1 MTSLTSNYIADGV
14 DSRPW
19 VEKYRPNSLSDL
31 ISHEDI
37 IGTIGKLM
45 ESGRLPHLLF
55 YGPPGT
61 GKTSTILACA
71 KQMYGKN
78 LNSMV
83 LQLNASDDRGIDI
96 VRNQI
101 KTFAGT
107 KKLFSSGIKLI
118 ILDEADHMTN
128 DAQFALRRVMEK
140 YSKTTRFCMICNYV
154 SKIIPALQSR
164 CTKFR
169 FAPLSIDQMKV
180 RAQHV
185 ISSENIHVTEDGLA
199 TVLRLARGD
208 MRKVLNVLQAT
219 SMAHDTVNEENV
231 CSSTG
236 SPLSSDIK
244 NVLDWLMNAT
254 VKDCFE
260 NIRNLQYERG
270 LALTDIVREISPW
283 ITKLKIPPK
292 VQCFLLDKI
301 SDLQYRLAFATSETL
316 QLGAFI
322 GVFRSAVDTM
332 AKMGAKTELP

>member
-1 MTSLTSNYIADGV
+1 M
-14 DSRPW
+14 
-19 VEKYRPNSLSDL
+19 EKYRPNSLSDL
-31 ISHEDI
+31 ISHEGYHRHYRQVD
-37 IGTIGKLM
+37 GVRSLAA
-45 ESGRLPHLLF
+45 LLF

-61 GKTSTILACA
+61 GRRQRYWRVPSKC
-71 KQMYGKN
+71 MGKN

-107 KKLFSSGIKLI
+107 EETFQLRDKVDL
-118 ILDEADHMTN
+118 ILDEPDHMTN

-244 NVLDWLMNAT
+244 KCIDWLMNAT

-260 NIRNLQYERG
+260 NIRNLQYEKRTGIDRYCSRNIAMDNKVENTTLKFSASCWIKYPTCSIDWRSRPAKLCNWG
-270 LALTDIVREISPW
+270 LLLVCLGVPWTPWRRWVPRLNCHEVR
-283 ITKLKIPPK
+283 
-292 VQCFLLDKI
+292 
-301 SDLQYRLAFATSETL
+301 
-316 QLGAFI
+316 FI
-322 GVFRSAVDTM
+322 NY
-332 AKMGAKTELP
+332 L

>member
-1 MTSLTSNYIADGV
+1 
-14 DSRPW
+14 
-19 VEKYRPNSLSDL
+19 
-31 ISHEDI
+31 
-37 IGTIGKLM
+37 
-45 ESGRLPHLLF
+45 
-55 YGPPGT
+55 
-61 GKTSTILACA
+61 
-71 KQMYGKN
+71 
-78 LNSMV
+78 
-83 LQLNASDDRGIDI
+83 
-96 VRNQI
+96 
-101 KTFAGT
+101 
-107 KKLFSSGIKLI
+107 
-118 ILDEADHMTN
+118 
-128 DAQFALRRVMEK
+128 
-140 YSKTTRFCMICNYV
+140 
-154 SKIIPALQSR
+154 
-164 CTKFR
+164 
-169 FAPLSIDQMKV
+169 
-180 RAQHV
+180 
-185 ISSENIHVTEDGLA
+185 
-199 TVLRLARGD
+199 
-208 MRKVLNVLQAT
+208 
-219 SMAHDTVNEENV
+219 MAHDTVNEENV